1 MYTCHK
7 LDHSAI
13 VVNIDGDVEEVGVS
27 QSGEISR
34 FRVWPETT
42 DIWTLLPVR
51 RQALHLNALH
61 KSKSN
66 IQARIRTEID
76 NKKKNLKANS

>member
-51 RQALHLNALH
+51 RQALHLNALN
-61 KSKSN
+61 KFKSN
-66 IQARIRTEID
+66 IQARIKAEID
-76 NKKKNLKANS
+76 NKKNLQANS

>member
-42 DIWTLLPVR
+42 DIIWTLLPAR
-51 RQALHLNALH
+51 RQALHFQFGTYISLNDISH
-61 KSKSN
+61 KN
-66 IQARIRTEID
+66 
-76 NKKKNLKANS
+76 